1 MNAARRFS
9 IALLVAGAVVGACAD
24 PSHTVSVLGVDK
36 APTPGFAR
44 VRASDST
51 LTMTNTAYS
60 DTSLVLKRLT
70 PLAADISLSAV
81 IGPEG
86 GEIKINEAGAKIVFP
101 AGALAAPTTI
111 TMTAYKGYD
120 VAYDFQ
126 PHGITFAQ
134 PVKIQ
139 QAIAGT
145 WAETYPQLL
154 KGMHGSYFPTTLDE
168 AWVDPGHYF
177 AHIAENEL
185 AYPDANASQIKFYI
199 GHFSGY
205 MMSCGRE

>member
-1 MNAARRFS
+1 MNAATRFS

-24 PSHTVSVLGVDK
+24 PSHPVRVLSVDQ

-60 DTSLVLKRLT
+60 DTALVLKRLT
-70 PLAADISLSAV
+70 PLAADVSVSAV
-81 IGPEG
+81 IGPAG
-86 GEIKINEAGAKIVFP
+86 GEIKINEAGGKIDFP
-101 AGALAAPTTI
+101 AGALTSPTLI

-126 PHGITFAQ
+126 PHGITFNV

-139 QAIAGT
+139 QSIAGT
-145 WAETYPQLL
+145 WAQQYPQLL
-154 KGMHGSYFPTTLDE
+154 NGIHGSYFSGSLSDS
-168 AWVDPGHYF
+168 WVDPGHYF

-185 AYPDANASQIKFYI
+185 GYVDTNASQVKFYI